1 MEVIQMKK
9 DVVKFVMVLAAIA
22 TLIVAVLN
30 VDKIMTI
37 SNGLLNM
44 WILIVLFDFVILT
57 VALTG
62 GEE

>member
-1 MEVIQMKK
+1 MKK

-30 VDKIMTI
+30 VNKIMTI
-37 SNGLLNM
+37 SSGLLNM

>member
-1 MEVIQMKK
+1 MKK

>member
-1 MEVIQMKK
+1 MKK
-9 DVVKFVMVLAAIA
+9 DVVKFVMVLAVIA

-37 SNGLLNM
+37 SSCLLNM
-44 WILIVLFDFVILT
+44 WILIVLLDFVILT

>member
-1 MEVIQMKK
+1 MKK

-37 SNGLLNM
+37 SSGLLNM